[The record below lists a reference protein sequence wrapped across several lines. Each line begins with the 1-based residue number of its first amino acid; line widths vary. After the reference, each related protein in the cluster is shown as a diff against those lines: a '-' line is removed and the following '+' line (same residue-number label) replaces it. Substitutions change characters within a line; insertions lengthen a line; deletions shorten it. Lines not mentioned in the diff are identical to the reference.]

1 MKINIS
7 DDRTDC
13 EVGKLAYGAV
23 VTGVSSNPDCV
34 YIKVDKKKPGVGIEL
49 KVHKGHSLLLNL
61 KTGGLRAVQGDLR
74 VIVLDTSL
82 EGERTHRVA
91 QYIKHSYL
99 VNQDGSLNY

>member
-1 MKINIS
+1 M
-7 DDRTDC
+7 
-13 EVGKLAYGAV
+13 
-23 VTGVSSNPDCV
+23 
-34 YIKVDKKKPGVGIEL
+34 
-49 KVHKGHSLLLNL
+49 LLNL

-99 VNQDGSLNY
+99 VNQDGFLNY